1 MSEQNKAQ
9 ERPELQAELT
19 ALDSM
24 AEKFYE
30 LYAPD
35 ETGRVR
41 HVNVIKKELVKFLN
55 DLRAKVHPEIGRTII
70 GDILTAKASLPMMEA
85 RLKKH
90 MEGYTPLA
98 ELWREEF
105 QGAVIH
111 NDIVY
116 PIELWAESAEDK
128 QWGIENEDILAL
140 SAIDGV
146 MSKLGITHFDGMV
159 MMFKAKGFTGK
170 CVPYEAERAKPN
182 EKSVHVGDSPFFFDP
197 EEHKFNE

>member
-1 MSEQNKAQ
+1 MSELNGAQ
-9 ERPELQAELT
+9 ERPELQAELI

-24 AEKFYE
+24 AAKFHE
-30 LYAPD
+30 LYALD
-35 ETGRVR
+35 ENGRAR
-41 HVNVIKKELVKFLN
+41 HVNVIKKEIVKYLN
-55 DLRAKVHPEIGRTII
+55 DLRGKVHPEIAKTII

-90 MEGYTPLA
+90 MDGYTPLA

-116 PIELWAESAEDK
+116 PVELWVESAEDK
-128 QWGIENEDILAL
+128 AWGIANEDIIAL
-140 SAIDGV
+140 TAIEGV
-146 MSKLGITHFDGMV
+146 MSKLGINHFDGMV
-159 MMFKAKGFTGK
+159 MMFKAKGFSGK
-170 CVPYEAERAKPN
+170 CIPYETERAKPTD
-182 EKSVHVGDSPFFFDP
+182 KSVHVGDSPFFFDP